1 VAPQRHVDRDNG
13 MRRISS
19 TTRWLAGI
27 GVALVAAFSGFFAA
41 KATSSASST
50 PSVNTPVATAPV
62 TAPPVTDNGNGT
74 GTGASTPTQPVQTS
88 PPVTYPPQRHTRSG
102 GS

>member
-1 VAPQRHVDRDNG
+1 

-19 TTRWLAGI
+19 TTRWLAGV

-41 KATSSASST
+41 KASNSTSSTA
-50 PSVNTPVATAPV
+50 PSVNTPSATAATAPP
-62 TAPPVTDNGNGT
+62 ATDPGVGSGSPAQT
-74 GTGASTPTQPVQTS
+74 VPTS

>member
-1 VAPQRHVDRDNG
+1 VDRDNG

-19 TTRWLAGI
+19 TTRWLAGA
-27 GVALVAAFSGFFAA
+27 GFALVAAFSGFFAA
-41 KATSSASST
+41 KASSSSSNTT
-50 PSVNTPVATAPV
+50 PSVNTPAATVP
-62 TAPPVTDNGNGT
+62 TAPPATDPGSGS
-74 GTGASTPTQPVQTS
+74 ASPAQTVPTS

>member
-1 VAPQRHVDRDNG
+1 MAPHRPVDRDNG

-19 TTRWLAGI
+19 TTRWLAGL

-41 KATSSASST
+41 KAASSSGST
-50 PSVNTPVATAPV
+50 PSVNTPVATAP
-62 TAPPVTDNGNGT
+62 PVTDGGSSSGSPSAQPSQT
-74 GTGASTPTQPVQTS
+74 TPTS
-88 PPVTYPPQRHTRSG
+88 PPVTYAPRPQTRSH